1 MYTLR
6 ILTKIKRED
15 GTESSHTEN
24 FDLGSN
30 YSVYDQFSD
39 EAKEVLENSTE
50 KAKDELR
57 FVLRGEK
64 GPTFL
69 IKKRDYGINS
79 EYKYYIVGENGQTLE
94 SLNRV

>member
-6 ILTKIKRED
+6 ILIKIKRED

-39 EAKEVLENSTE
+39 EAKEFLENSTE

-69 IKKRDYGINS
+69 IKKRDYGINT

>member
-15 GTESSHTEN
+15 GTISSHTEN

-30 YSVYDQFSD
+30 YSVYDKFSD
-39 EAKEVLENSTE
+39 EAKEVLENSSE
-50 KAKDELR
+50 KAKDDLR
-57 FVLRGEK
+57 FILRGEK

-69 IKKRDYGINS
+69 INKRDYGINT
-79 EYKYYIVGENGQTLE
+79 EYKYYIVSENGQTLE